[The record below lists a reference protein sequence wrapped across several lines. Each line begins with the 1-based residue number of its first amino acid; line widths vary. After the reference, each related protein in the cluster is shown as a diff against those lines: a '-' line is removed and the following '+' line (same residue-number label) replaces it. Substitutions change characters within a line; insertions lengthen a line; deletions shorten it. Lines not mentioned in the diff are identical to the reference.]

1 MATVYLAGPM
11 SGYPDFN
18 RPAFRTAAEIL
29 REQGFI
35 VMTSADCYH
44 GDSWEEGMR
53 RDIPAMLACDRVCL
67 LGEWEKS
74 RGARLEVF
82 IAREVGMKVETL
94 GELLLSLPTKPIEE
108 VRRECREKYGDI
120 SGGSVN

>member
-1 MATVYLAGPM
+1 MSTVYLAGPM

-18 RPAFRTAAEIL
+18 RAAFRTAAELL
-29 REQGFI
+29 REEGFI
-35 VMTSADCYH
+35 VTTPADCFH

-53 RDIPAMLACDRVCL
+53 RDIPAMLACDQVCL

-94 GELLLSLPTKPIEE
+94 DELLLSLPTKPLEE
-108 VRRECREKYGDI
+108 VRRELREKHDDV
-120 SGGSVN
+120 SSESVN